1 MFMGVGTVLK
11 EPCLQPGQKL
21 DGARVSRIFS
31 QKILWLKPDI
41 SYGTRLIDHV
51 QEEEV
56 CL

>member
-1 MFMGVGTVLK
+1 MGVGTVLK